1 VIATSTEPS
10 LPVGGWVRYDADRA
24 ATQPSGGRAVTD
36 VYKEFREF
44 ITRGNVIDLAVAVI
58 IGLAFTAIINAIVSG
73 LITPLI
79 GMIGGKDFSDLDF
92 TINGSTFEYGLV
104 INAVIQFLLIA
115 AAVFFFIVKPINML
129 NERRRRGEEPEPED
143 LSNEAELLTEIR
155 DLLRDRSGV

>member
-1 VIATSTEPS
+1 
-10 LPVGGWVRYDADRA
+10 
-24 ATQPSGGRAVTD
+24 VTD

-79 GMIGGKDFSDLDF
+79 GMIGGNDFSDLDF

-129 NERRRRGEEPEPED
+129 NERRRRGEEPEPEE
-143 LSNEAELLTEIR
+143 LSDEAALLTEIR

>member
-1 VIATSTEPS
+1 
-10 LPVGGWVRYDADRA
+10 
-24 ATQPSGGRAVTD
+24 VTN

-58 IGLAFTAIINAIVSG
+58 IGLAFTAIVNAIVSG

-92 TINGSTFEYGLV
+92 AINGSTFEYGLV

-129 NERRRRGEEPEPED
+129 NERRRRGEEPEPEE
-143 LSNEAELLTEIR
+143 LSDEAALLTEIR

>member
-1 VIATSTEPS
+1 
-10 LPVGGWVRYDADRA
+10 
-24 ATQPSGGRAVTD
+24 VTD

-79 GMIGGKDFSDLDF
+79 GMIGGNDFSDLDF
-92 TINGSTFEYGLV
+92 TINGSTFEYGQV

-143 LSNEAELLTEIR
+143 LSDEAALLTEIR

>member
-1 VIATSTEPS
+1 
-10 LPVGGWVRYDADRA
+10 
-24 ATQPSGGRAVTD
+24 VTD

-58 IGLAFTAIINAIVSG
+58 IGLAFTGIINAIVSG

-79 GMIGGKDFSDLDF
+79 GMIGGNDFSDLDF
-92 TINGSTFEYGLV
+92 RINGSTFEYGEV

-129 NERRRRGEEPEPED
+129 NERRRRGEEPEPEE
-143 LSNEAELLTEIR
+143 LSDEAALLTEIR

>member
-1 VIATSTEPS
+1 
-10 LPVGGWVRYDADRA
+10 
-24 ATQPSGGRAVTD
+24 VTD

-92 TINGSTFEYGLV
+92 TINDSTFEYGLV
-104 INAVIQFLLIA
+104 INAIIQFLLIA
-115 AAVFFFIVKPINML
+115 AAVFFFIVKPINIL
-129 NERRRRGEEPEPED
+129 NERRRRGEEPELEE
-143 LSNEAELLTEIR
+143 LSDEAALLTEIR

>member
-1 VIATSTEPS
+1 M
-10 LPVGGWVRYDADRA
+10 
-24 ATQPSGGRAVTD
+24 TD

-79 GMIGGKDFSDLDF
+79 GMIGGSDFSDLDF
-92 TINGSTFEYGLV
+92 TINDSTFEYGQV
-104 INAVIQFLLIA
+104 INAVIQFLFIA
-115 AAVFFFIVKPINML
+115 AAVFFFIVKPVNML
-129 NERRRRGEEPEPED
+129 NERRRRGEEPDPAD
-143 LSNEAELLTEIR
+143 LSDEAALLTEIR

>member
-1 VIATSTEPS
+1 
-10 LPVGGWVRYDADRA
+10 
-24 ATQPSGGRAVTD
+24 VTD

-79 GMIGGKDFSDLDF
+79 GMIGGNDFSDLDF

-115 AAVFFFIVKPINML
+115 ATVFFFIVKPINML
-129 NERRRRGEEPEPED
+129 NERRRRGEEPELEE
-143 LSNEAELLTEIR
+143 LSDEAALLTEIR

>member
-1 VIATSTEPS
+1 MATSTEPS
-10 LPVGGWVRYDADRA
+10 LLVGGWVRYDADPA

-79 GMIGGKDFSDLDF
+79 GMIVGNDFSDLDF
-92 TINGSTFEYGLV
+92 TINGSTFEYGEV

-129 NERRRRGEEPEPED
+129 NERRRRGEEPEPEE
-143 LSNEAELLTEIR
+143 LSDEAALLTEIR

>member
-1 VIATSTEPS
+1 
-10 LPVGGWVRYDADRA
+10 
-24 ATQPSGGRAVTD
+24 VTD

-79 GMIGGKDFSDLDF
+79 GMIGGNDFSDLDF
-92 TINGSTFEYGLV
+92 TINDSTFEYGEV

-115 AAVFFFIVKPINML
+115 AAVFIFIVKPINVL
-129 NERRRRGEEPEPED
+129 NERRRRGQEPEPEE
-143 LSNEAELLTEIR
+143 LSDEAALLTEIR

>member
-1 VIATSTEPS
+1 M
-10 LPVGGWVRYDADRA
+10 
-24 ATQPSGGRAVTD
+24 TD

-79 GMIGGKDFSDLDF
+79 GMIGGNDFSDLDF
-92 TINGSTFEYGLV
+92 KINGSTFEYGLV
-104 INAVIQFLLIA
+104 INAAIQFLLIA

-129 NERRRRGEEPEPED
+129 NERRRRGEEPEPEE
-143 LSNEAELLTEIR
+143 LSDEAALLTEIR

>member
-1 VIATSTEPS
+1 
-10 LPVGGWVRYDADRA
+10 
-24 ATQPSGGRAVTD
+24 VTD

-79 GMIGGKDFSDLDF
+79 GMIGGNDFSDLDF
-92 TINGSTFEYGLV
+92 TINGSTFEYGEV

-115 AAVFFFIVKPINML
+115 AAVFFFIVKPINTL
-129 NERRRRGEEPEPED
+129 NERRRRGEEPEPEE
-143 LSNEAELLTEIR
+143 LSDEAALLTEIR

>member
-1 VIATSTEPS
+1 
-10 LPVGGWVRYDADRA
+10 
-24 ATQPSGGRAVTD
+24 VTN

-58 IGLAFTAIINAIVSG
+58 IGLAFTAIVNAIVSG

-129 NERRRRGEEPEPED
+129 NERRRRGEEPEPEE
-143 LSNEAELLTEIR
+143 LSDEAALLTEIR

>member
-1 VIATSTEPS
+1 M
-10 LPVGGWVRYDADRA
+10 
-24 ATQPSGGRAVTD
+24 TD

-79 GMIGGKDFSDLDF
+79 GMIGGNDFNDLDF

-104 INAVIQFLLIA
+104 INAIIQFLLIA
-115 AAVFFFIVKPINML
+115 AAVFFFIVKPINLL

-143 LSNEAELLTEIR
+143 LSDEAALLTEIR

>member
-1 VIATSTEPS
+1 
-10 LPVGGWVRYDADRA
+10 
-24 ATQPSGGRAVTD
+24 VTD

-92 TINGSTFEYGLV
+92 TINDSTFEYGLV

-115 AAVFFFIVKPINML
+115 AAVFFFIVKPINVL
-129 NERRRRGEEPEPED
+129 NERRRRGEEPEPEE
-143 LSNEAELLTEIR
+143 LSDEAALLTEIR

>member
-1 VIATSTEPS
+1 M
-10 LPVGGWVRYDADRA
+10 
-24 ATQPSGGRAVTD
+24 TD

-79 GMIGGKDFSDLDF
+79 GMIGGNDFSDLDF

-129 NERRRRGEEPEPED
+129 NERRRRGEEPEPEE
-143 LSNEAELLTEIR
+143 LSDEAALLTEIR

>member
-1 VIATSTEPS
+1 
-10 LPVGGWVRYDADRA
+10 
-24 ATQPSGGRAVTD
+24 VTD

-58 IGLAFTAIINAIVSG
+58 IGLAFTAIVNAIVSG

-129 NERRRRGEEPEPED
+129 NERRRRGEEPEPEE
-143 LSNEAELLTEIR
+143 LSDEAALLTEIR